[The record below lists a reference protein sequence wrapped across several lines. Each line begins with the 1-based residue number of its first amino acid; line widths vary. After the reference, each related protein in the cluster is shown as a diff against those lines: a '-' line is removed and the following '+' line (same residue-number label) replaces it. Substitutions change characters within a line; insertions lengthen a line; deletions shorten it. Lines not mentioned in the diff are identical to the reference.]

1 MSITELEILLEETD
15 SLITQ
20 MTISDDNVEMGD
32 LLTQY
37 CDLWDKIY
45 DFAKANPDFKDSEE
59 FTKMEHTYQYIY
71 LSITGKVNIDDFE
84 WREYYY

>member
-1 MSITELEILLEETD
+1 MSIKELEILLEETD

-20 MTISDDNVEMGD
+20 MTISDDSVEMGD
-32 LLTQY
+32 LLNQY

-45 DFAKANPDFKDSEE
+45 DIAKANPDLKDSEE
-59 FTKMEHTYQYIY
+59 FTKMDHTYKYIY
-71 LSITGKVNIDDFE
+71 LSISGKVNIDDFE

>member
-1 MSITELEILLEETD
+1 VSITELEILLEETD

-45 DFAKANPDFKDSEE
+45 DFANLRYRGESHAINTHPLASNS
-59 FTKMEHTYQYIY
+59 
-71 LSITGKVNIDDFE
+71 LIDCFARNLFYS
-84 WREYYY
+84 WQAH